1 MKELKLNHLACW
13 TAIIIIDIF
22 LYIWYNYIFF
32 EAWLENNN
40 MNAADFIDNR
50 GFIPYAVSLFTTV
63 LIVYLLAWLFT
74 SLKVDDFQSGI
85 GVALS
90 IGFAFTFLNV
100 LGRDMYLFRPIE
112 ISFIDG
118 GASLFAC
125 IIAGA
130 ILGGWRK
137 YGSKSSDL

>member
-1 MKELKLNHLACW
+1 MKDLKINHLACL

-22 LYIWYNYIFF
+22 LYVWYNYIFF
-32 EAWLENNN
+32 EAWLDHNN
-40 MNAADFIDNR
+40 MVAAEFVDTR
-50 GFIPYAVSLFTTV
+50 GFIPYAVSFFTTV
-63 LIVYLLAWLFT
+63 LIVYLLAGLFAG
-74 SLKVDDFQSGI
+74 LKVDSFQSGAAI
-85 GVALS
+85 ALS

-112 ISFIDG
+112 ITFIDG

-125 IIAGA
+125 IIAGV

-137 YGSKSSDL
+137 YGSEDGEF